1 MSQALRVAVL
11 ASGSGSN
18 LQALL
23 DRFNARRGAPAR
35 VELVVASRAGAGALE
50 RAARAEVV
58 SEVLDVRELGVEA
71 LAERLLGMLEA
82 HRIELVVLAGYLQ
95 LVPEVVVRRF
105 AGRILNIHPA
115 LLPAF
120 GGHGMYGMRVHRAVL
135 ASGATISGATVHWV
149 DEAYDT
155 GRILAQWPVPVLPG
169 DTPEM
174 LAARVLR
181 VEHLLLPAVV
191 EQIARGGVAT
201 PPLSE
206 PLTFG
211 LRAEA
216 GPEPFE
222 VRSLAAR
229 RLPDQ
234 APEY

>member
-1 MSQALRVAVL
+1 MSQPLRVAVL
-11 ASGSGSN
+11 ASGGGSN

-23 DRFNARRGAPAR
+23 ERFNQRRGAPAR
-35 VELVVASRAGAGALE
+35 VELVIASRPGAGALE
-50 RAARAEVV
+50 RAAHAGVAAA
-58 SEVLDVRELGVEA
+58 VLDVRELGAEV
-71 LAERLLGMLEA
+71 LAERLLALLAE
-82 HRIELVVLAGYLQ
+82 HRVELVVLAGYLQ
-95 LVPEVVVRRF
+95 LVPEVVVRSY
-105 AGRILNIHPA
+105 AGRIINIHPA

-120 GGHGMYGMRVHRAVL
+120 GGHGMYGIRVHRAVL

-149 DEAYDT
+149 DEEYDR
-155 GRILAQWPVPVLPG
+155 GQILAQWPVPVLPQ

-229 RLPDQ
+229 RLG
-234 APEY
+234 APMGEF